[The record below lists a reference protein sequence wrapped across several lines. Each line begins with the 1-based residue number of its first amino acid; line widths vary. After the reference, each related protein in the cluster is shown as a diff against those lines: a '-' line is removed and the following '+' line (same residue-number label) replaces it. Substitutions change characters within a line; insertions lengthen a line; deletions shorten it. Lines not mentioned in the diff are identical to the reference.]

1 MISHSII
8 AERQVIFVSMKIK
21 KRNLQISDRKNHC
34 LKKGK
39 YFLSLS
45 LMLCLTA
52 GLLAGCG
59 TKEKELEGSIG
70 SADSITEQ
78 EKPMSEE
85 EALAK
90 KVQEKL
96 SEMTLEQKA
105 AQMFIIT
112 PESLTG
118 VGTAVQAGEQ
128 TKSCLEKYPVGG
140 IIYMGANVKDPE
152 QISQMLGNT
161 MQYSQEITGLPIFLS
176 VDEEGGT
183 VARVAS
189 NSAFDVT
196 DVGNMSDIGATGD
209 AQKAYEAGRTI
220 GAYLH
225 QLGFNL
231 DFAPVADV
239 LTNSE
244 NQVVKKRSFGSDAEL
259 VSQMVEQEVKGLEEE
274 NVLACIKHFP
284 GHGATGGDTHKGT
297 VVISKT
303 LEELK
308 QAELIPFEHQIEAGI
323 SFVMVGHFS
332 VPNIT
337 GDDTP
342 CSLSPAIV
350 TDLLR
355 DELGYDGII
364 ITDGLDMEAVS
375 DRYSSGEA
383 AVLAV
388 EAGVDMLLMP
398 ADFKSAYE
406 GLLAAVKDG
415 RISEERMD
423 ESVTR
428 ILKVKMQMD
437 SYQENTDDGQD
448 QNDSAQNGQG
458 SQTDQTSQ
466 ADKAGQTGQKD
477 SDDQSHK
484 AAQSKQ
490 KLVVIDPGHQRKGNS
505 EQEPVGPGASQTKN
519 KVTGGT
525 SGVSTGTP
533 EYELNLTVSLK
544 LQKELE
550 ARGYQVMMT
559 RTSHDVD
566 ISNSERA
573 AIANDNNADAF
584 VRIHADGSE
593 NSSTN
598 GMMTICQ
605 TSSNPYNA
613 KWYSESKA
621 LATAILD
628 HMVAQ
633 TGAHRDKVW
642 ETDTMSGINW
652 ADVPTTIV
660 EMGYMTNPQED
671 QKMATEEYQER
682 IVQGIADGL
691 DEYFGY

>member
-1 MISHSII
+1 MILQRITV
-8 AERQVIFVSMKIK
+8 ERQVIFVSMKTRAMIRKMK
-21 KRNLQISDRKNHC
+21 KHKSAVISVC
-34 LKKGK
+34 
-39 YFLSLS
+39 

-52 GLLAGCG
+52 GLLGGCG
-59 TKEKELEGSIG
+59 TKEQEQKGQSVSDSS
-70 SADSITEQ
+70 SAEQ
-78 EKPMSEE
+78 ENGVKDQELSEE
-85 EALAK
+85 EKLLAE
-90 KVQEKL
+90 KVQKKL
-96 SEMTLEQKA
+96 DQMTLEQKI

-118 VGTAVQAGEQ
+118 VGTAVQAGAQ
-128 TKSCLEKYPVGG
+128 TRACIEEYPVGG
-140 IIYMGANVKDPE
+140 IIYMGANLKNPD
-152 QISQMLGNT
+152 QTRQMLTNT
-161 MQYSQEITGLPIFLS
+161 MQYSQEVIGLPMFLA

-189 NSAFDVT
+189 NTAFGVE
-196 DVGNMSDIGATGD
+196 DVGNMSAIGASGD
-209 AQKAYEAGRTI
+209 VTKAYEAGKTI
-220 GAYLH
+220 GSYLND
-225 QLGFNL
+225 LGFNL

-244 NQVVKKRSFGSDAEL
+244 NQVVKQRSFGSDTEL
-259 VSQMVEQEVKGLEEE
+259 VSQMTAQEVKGLEEE
-274 NVLACIKHFP
+274 GVLACIKHFP
-284 GHGATGGDTHKGT
+284 GHGAAGGDTHEGLVT
-297 VVISKT
+297 VSKT

-308 QAELIPFEHQIEAGI
+308 QAELKPFESQIREGI
-323 SFVMVGHFS
+323 SFIMVGHFS
-332 VPNIT
+332 VPKIT
-337 GDDTP
+337 GDQTP
-342 CSLSPAIV
+342 CSLSSVIV

-355 DELGYDGII
+355 DEMGYEGII
-364 ITDGLDMEAVS
+364 ITDGLNMGAVS
-375 DRYSSGEA
+375 DSYSSEDA

-388 EAGVDMLLMP
+388 KAGTDILLMP

-406 GLLAAVKDG
+406 GLLTAVNEG
-415 RISEERMD
+415 TISQERID

-437 SYQENTDDGQD
+437 SYQETAADAGQD
-448 QNDSAQNGQG
+448 QENTEANHQN
-458 SQTDQTSQ
+458 
-466 ADKAGQTGQKD
+466 DKADENKQTEQN
-477 SDDQSHK
+477 DQASQSKHTD
-484 AAQSKQ
+484 QSKQ

-525 SGVSTGTP
+525 SGVSTGTA

-550 ARGYQVMMT
+550 ARGYQVIMT
-559 RTSHDVD
+559 RTSHDVN

-628 HMVAQ
+628 NMVAQ

-652 ADVPTTIV
+652 ADVPATII
-660 EMGYMTNPQED
+660 EMGYMTNPEED
-671 QKMATEEYQER
+671 QKMATDDYQNK

>member
-1 MISHSII
+1 MILQRITV
-8 AERQVIFVSMKIK
+8 ERQVIFVSMKTRAMVRKMK
-21 KRNLQISDRKNHC
+21 KHKSAVISVC
-34 LKKGK
+34 
-39 YFLSLS
+39 

-52 GLLAGCG
+52 GLLGGCG
-59 TKEKELEGSIG
+59 TKEQEQKGQSV
-70 SADSITEQ
+70 SDSSPAEQ
-78 EKPMSEE
+78 ENEVKDQELSEE
-85 EALAK
+85 ELLAE
-90 KVQEKL
+90 KVQKKL
-96 SEMTLEQKA
+96 DQMTLEQKI

-118 VGTAVQAGEQ
+118 VGTAVQAGAQ
-128 TKSCLEKYPVGG
+128 TRACIEEYPVGG
-140 IIYMGANVKDPE
+140 VIYMGANLKNPD
-152 QISQMLGNT
+152 QTRQMLTNT
-161 MQYSQEITGLPIFLS
+161 MQYSQEVIGLPMFLA

-189 NSAFDVT
+189 NTAFGVE
-196 DVGNMSDIGATGD
+196 DVGNMSAIGASGD
-209 AQKAYEAGRTI
+209 VTKAYEAGKTI
-220 GAYLH
+220 GSYLND
-225 QLGFNL
+225 LGFNL

-244 NQVVKKRSFGSDAEL
+244 NQVVKQRSFGSDAEL
-259 VSQMVEQEVKGLEEE
+259 VSQMTAREVKGLEEE
-274 NVLACIKHFP
+274 GVLACIKHFP
-284 GHGATGGDTHKGT
+284 GHGAAGGDTHEGP
-297 VVISKT
+297 VIVSKT

-308 QAELIPFEHQIEAGI
+308 QAELKPFENQIREGI
-323 SFVMVGHFS
+323 SFIMVGHFA
-332 VPNIT
+332 VPEIT
-337 GDDTP
+337 GDQTP
-342 CSLSPAIV
+342 CSLSSAIV

-355 DELGYDGII
+355 DEMGYEGII
-364 ITDGLDMEAVS
+364 ITDGLNMGAVS
-375 DRYSSGEA
+375 DSYSSEDA
-383 AVLAV
+383 AALAV
-388 EAGVDMLLMP
+388 KAGADILLMP

-406 GLLAAVKDG
+406 GLLTAVNEG
-415 RISEERMD
+415 TISQERID

-437 SYQENTDDGQD
+437 SYQEIAADAGQD
-448 QNDSAQNGQG
+448 
-458 SQTDQTSQ
+458 
-466 ADKAGQTGQKD
+466 
-477 SDDQSHK
+477 
-484 AAQSKQ
+484 QSKQ

-525 SGVSTGTP
+525 SGVSTGTA

-550 ARGYQVMMT
+550 ARGYQVIMT
-559 RTSHDVD
+559 RTSHDVNL
-566 ISNSERA
+566 SNSERA

-628 HMVAQ
+628 NMVAQ
-633 TGAHRDKVW
+633 TGAHRNKVW

-652 ADVPTTIV
+652 ADVPATII
-660 EMGYMTNPQED
+660 EMGYMTNPEED
-671 QKMATEEYQER
+671 QKMATDDYQNK